1 MNQNCEKCIQQKS
14 LEKII
19 GWDEAAVDECLSE
32 MVMKPSAKFN
42 SSQHKTNMIIKF
54 IGLITQVQGLY
65 NFALGSAHPA
75 MDCG

>member
-1 MNQNCEKCIQQKS
+1 
-14 LEKII
+14 
-19 GWDEAAVDECLSE
+19 

-54 IGLITQVQGLY
+54 FGLITQVQGLY